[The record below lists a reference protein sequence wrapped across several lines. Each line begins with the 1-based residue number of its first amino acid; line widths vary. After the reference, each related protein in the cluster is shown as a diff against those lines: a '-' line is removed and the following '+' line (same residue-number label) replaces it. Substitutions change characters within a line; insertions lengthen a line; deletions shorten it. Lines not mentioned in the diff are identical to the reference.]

1 MFSNNGVNADL
12 GCIAVR
18 TSLWLRVSSFLHRHF
33 MRIYVIAK
41 VKKVVGLHFLPA
53 KFVDLSRGLL
63 SHLYFFIGRNDM
75 CFYLF

>member
-1 MFSNNGVNADL
+1 MQIWDAF
-12 GCIAVR
+12 AVR

-53 KFVDLSRGLL
+53 KFVDLSRELL